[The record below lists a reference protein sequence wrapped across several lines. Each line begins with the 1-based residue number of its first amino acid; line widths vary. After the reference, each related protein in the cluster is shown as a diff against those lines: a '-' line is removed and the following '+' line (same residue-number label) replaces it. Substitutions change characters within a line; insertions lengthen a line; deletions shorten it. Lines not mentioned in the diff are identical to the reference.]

1 LPEIPD
7 TTQKTVFNSIDTGNR
22 VRRVKLLVFAH
33 TPPPH
38 HGQSYM
44 VQLLL
49 KGLERSADLQCFH
62 VNSRFSDDF
71 EDIGRV
77 RLGKIALVFK
87 YCFQAIALRFR
98 HGVRCIYYI
107 PASPSRAALY
117 RDWLT
122 MALCRPFFSTLI
134 YHWEAAGLGEWLDQK
149 GTVWER
155 FASRWLLGRPE
166 LSVVLA
172 EYNRR
177 DADYF
182 RSKRTAVVPNGVPD
196 PCPQHS
202 SRERAASQPGVFNV
216 LFIGLCT
223 REKGVFDA
231 MEGVALANGRDSN
244 SRFRLLVAGGFWIEE
259 EKVAFQKRVSELRFA
274 DGSPQVEYR
283 GFVSG
288 KAKETLFEES
298 DCLLFPTYYNA
309 ESFGIVLVEAMARGM
324 PLITTQWRMIP
335 ELLPKGYPFVV
346 RPQAPREIAEA
357 LLRLRAQGNQWNLR
371 QHYLN
376 NFTERHFVE
385 KMKAALL
392 SV

>member
-1 LPEIPD
+1 
-7 TTQKTVFNSIDTGNR
+7 
-22 VRRVKLLVFAH
+22 
-33 TPPPH
+33 
-38 HGQSYM
+38 M

-49 KGLERSADLQCFH
+49 EGLERSGDIQCFH

-71 EDIGRV
+71 NDIGRV

-122 MALCRPFFSTLI
+122 MAFCRPFFSTLI
-134 YHWEAAGLGEWLDQK
+134 YHWEAAGLGEWLEQR
-149 GTVWER
+149 GAAWER
-155 FASRWLLGRPE
+155 FVSRWLLGRPE

-172 EYNRR
+172 EYNRQ
-177 DADYF
+177 DADSF

-196 PCPQHS
+196 PCAQLS
-202 SRERAASQPGVFNV
+202 SRQRAAARPEMFNV

-223 REKGVFDA
+223 REKGIFDA
-231 MEGVALANGRDSN
+231 VEAVALANRRDAN
-244 SRFRLLVAGGFWIEE
+244 SRFRLLVAGGFWIEG
-259 EKVAFQKRVSELRFA
+259 EKVAFEERVNELRFA

-288 KAKETLFEES
+288 KAKETVFEES
-298 DCLLFPTYYNA
+298 NCLLFPTYYNA
-309 ESFGIVLVEAMARGM
+309 ESFGIVLVEAMAHDL
-324 PLITTQWRMIP
+324 PVITTRWRMIP
-335 ELLPKGYPFVV
+335 ELLPKGYPFLV
-346 RPQAPREIAEA
+346 RPQAPQEIAES

-371 QHYLN
+371 RHYLD
-376 NFTERHFVE
+376 NFTDRHFVE

>member
-1 LPEIPD
+1 
-7 TTQKTVFNSIDTGNR
+7 
-22 VRRVKLLVFAH
+22 
-33 TPPPH
+33 
-38 HGQSYM
+38 M

-49 KGLERSADLQCFH
+49 EGLARSADIQCFH

-71 EDIGRV
+71 KDIGRV
-77 RLGKIALVFK
+77 RLGKVALVFK

-107 PASPSRAALY
+107 PASPGRAALY

-134 YHWEAAGLGEWLDQK
+134 YHWEAAGLAEWLEQK
-149 GTVWER
+149 GTAWER
-155 FASRWLLGRPE
+155 LVSRRLLGGPE

-172 EYNRR
+172 EYNRQ
-177 DADYF
+177 DAHYF

-196 PCPQHS
+196 PCAQLS
-202 SRERAASQPGVFNV
+202 SRQRAAPPETFNV

-223 REKGVFDA
+223 RAKGIFDA
-231 MEGVALANGRDSN
+231 MEAVALANNRDPN
-244 SRFRLLVAGGFWIEE
+244 SRFRLLVAGGFWIES
-259 EKVAFQKRVSELRFA
+259 EKVAFEKRVSELRFP
-274 DGSPQVEYR
+274 DGVSQVEYR

-288 KAKETLFEES
+288 KAKDALFEES
-298 DCLLFPTYYNA
+298 DCLLFPTYYDA
-309 ESFGIVLVEAMARGM
+309 ESFGIVLVEAMAHGL
-324 PLITTQWRMIP
+324 PVITTHWRMIP

-346 RPQAPREIAEA
+346 QPQAPLEIAEA
-357 LLRLRAQGNQWNLR
+357 LLRLRAQGCQWNLR
-371 QHYLN
+371 QHYLD
-376 NFTERHFVE
+376 NFTELHFIE